1 MKVVISPDRQLLV
14 SAEEAAALCG
24 VSRSTWLGWD
34 AEGLCPRRIVI
45 GGSVRWSRLQLARW
59 SAAGAPDRAAFEA
72 MEDAGRKKVERE
84 SEMFLTRDNG

>member
-1 MKVVISPDRQLLV
+1 MKAIVSPDRQLLV

-45 GGSVRWSRLQLARW
+45 GGCVRWSAIQLARW
-59 SAAGAPDRAAFEA
+59 STAGAPDRATFES
-72 MEDAGRKKVERE
+72 MEGVTQKKVECE
-84 SEMFLTRDNG
+84 SGICLTRDNG